1 MEVEGQWRWEN
12 SRGGARWRWE
22 HSGRGSTVEVGARW
36 RWSTVTKLH
45 STYPMGHSQ
54 LLLLCPL
61 LLLGSEQSLVLCKHG
76 QLLYPATSG
85 ILHSCF
91 HLQEMTG
98 ERHSKGQFSQGM
110 SSYVFYI
117 VSPYVTTTLTLY
129 KQ

>member
-1 MEVEGQWRWEN
+1 M
-12 SRGGARWRWE
+12 
-22 HSGRGSTVEVGARW
+22 
-36 RWSTVTKLH
+36 TKLH

-98 ERHSKGQFSQGM
+98 ERPRGTGEQMELCSFLGKENFLENGDGGGS
-110 SSYVFYI
+110 
-117 VSPYVTTTLTLY
+117 
-129 KQ
+129 